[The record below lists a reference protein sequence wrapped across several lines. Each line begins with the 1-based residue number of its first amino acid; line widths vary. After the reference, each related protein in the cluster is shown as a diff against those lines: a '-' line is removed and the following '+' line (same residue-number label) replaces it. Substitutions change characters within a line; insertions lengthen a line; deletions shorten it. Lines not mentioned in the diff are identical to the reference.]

1 MGRLRDLM
9 VSDLL
14 LKNYSPKTVENYIRC
29 CRNLAKHYM
38 RPPEQLEEADIRAF
52 LLHLVRERKVSA
64 ADLSVHLAAIKF
76 LYRVTLK
83 TPHKVDQIPWPKI
96 PKKLPEV
103 LTKEEVFRLLDN
115 IRSVKYRAIMATAYA
130 TGMRISEVCSLR
142 VPEDIDTDRRLIHV
156 RGGKGRKDR
165 SVMLGDRL
173 LTMLREYRKQ
183 CPPTGPY
190 LFSGRKPGS
199 HITPA
204 SVSNVFNKALRAAG
218 IAKRVTFHTLRHCF
232 ATHLLEFGTDL
243 HIIQTLLG
251 HTSIATTTKY
261 THISSHLIRGT
272 TSPLDR
278 LPDFEPTHRGA
289 PCS

>member
-1 MGRLRDLM
+1 MGRLRDQM
-9 VSDLL
+9 VSDLF
-14 LKNYSPKTVENYIRC
+14 LKNYSPKTVESYIRC

-38 RPPEQLEEADIRAF
+38 RPPEHLEEEEIRAF
-52 LLHLVRERKVSA
+52 LLYLIRDRKASA
-64 ADLSVHLAAIKF
+64 ADLAMHLAAIKF
-76 LYRVTLK
+76 LYRITLK

-103 LTKEEVFRLLDN
+103 LTKEEVFRLLDS

-142 VPEDIDTDRRLIHV
+142 APQDIDTDRRLIHV

-165 SVMLGDRL
+165 SVMLSDRL
-173 LTMLREYRKQ
+173 LGMLREYWKQ

-190 LFSGRKPGS
+190 LFSGRKPDH

-204 SVSNVFNKALRAAG
+204 SVREVFKKAVLAAG
-218 IAKRVTFHTLRHCF
+218 ITKRVTFHTLRHCF
-232 ATHLLEFGTDL
+232 ATHMLEFGTDL

-251 HTSIATTTKY
+251 HSSIATTTKY
-261 THISSHLIRGT
+261 THISSHLISGT

-278 LPDFEPTHRGA
+278 LPDLDHTR
-289 PCS
+289 S